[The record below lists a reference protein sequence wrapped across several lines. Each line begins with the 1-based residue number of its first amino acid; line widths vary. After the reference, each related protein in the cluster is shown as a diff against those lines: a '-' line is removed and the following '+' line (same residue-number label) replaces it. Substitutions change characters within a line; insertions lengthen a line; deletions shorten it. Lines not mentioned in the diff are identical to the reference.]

1 MSCLQPS
8 IVAEAP
14 NLVYGISIILYSLPS
29 NEPGRPTGRSFVP
42 VVGIILIHS

>member
-14 NLVYGISIILYSLPS
+14 NLVYGISIIFSIPFLQTSQD
-29 NEPGRPTGRSFVP
+29 VQQ
-42 VVGIILIHS
+42 VGHSYQFWA